1 MNFTFDF
8 GENLPPETQAKIH
21 DGMAQADA
29 NADVKWRHLIDHC
42 VVSAARKKAEI
53 SIDDVLDEFD
63 ALPQDVRPTT
73 HNWSALGPAMS
84 RARKMGVLKPTD
96 RVIRSRRDVKH
107 GNRHNVWVSNY
118 YEPKVN

>member
-73 HNWSALGPAMS
+73 HNWSALGTGNVP
-84 RARKMGVLKPTD
+84 RAEDG
-96 RVIRSRRDVKH
+96 RSKAYGSGDSFAARCEA
-107 GNRHNVWVSNY
+107 W
-118 YEPKVN
+118 EQT